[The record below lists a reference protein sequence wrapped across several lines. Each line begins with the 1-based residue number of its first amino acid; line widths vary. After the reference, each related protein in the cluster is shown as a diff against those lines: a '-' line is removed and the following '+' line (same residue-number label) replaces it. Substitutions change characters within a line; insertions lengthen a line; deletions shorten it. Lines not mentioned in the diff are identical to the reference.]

1 MDNHRN
7 CTYYAEFHN
16 TKWLRMG
23 CLQWYNRTKNTYR
36 NFLFIGS
43 VILIVML
50 LIVGLCSCKDIKKM
64 LFHFRF
70 FFFFKIF
77 SKKYLDIK
85 VCWSKTSVWVN
96 QQSSIGVPW
105 SVLQQPNKQSLS
117 INSPS
122 PAPPFVGFPP
132 PRGRGSESSC
142 KP

>member
-36 NFLFIGS
+36 NFLFIGF

-64 LFHFRF
+64 LFLF
-70 FFFFKIF
+70 FFRIFFLKICSF
-77 SKKYLDIK
+77 TWLYQEKNTIL
-85 VCWSKTSVWVN
+85 V
-96 QQSSIGVPW
+96 
-105 SVLQQPNKQSLS
+105 SLIPGS
-117 INSPS
+117 LWFVKLSGLVFIRFLPTKILFI
-122 PAPPFVGFPP
+122 PAITIPP

>member
-23 CLQWYNRTKNTYR
+23 CLQCNDIIGQDTYR
-36 NFLFIGS
+36 NFLFIGF

-50 LIVGLCSCKDIKKM
+50 LIVGLYSCKDIKKM

-70 FFFFKIF
+70 FFFKIFF

-96 QQSSIGVPW
+96 QQSSIGVP
-105 SVLQQPNKQSLS
+105 
-117 INSPS
+117 
-122 PAPPFVGFPP
+122 
-132 PRGRGSESSC
+132 
-142 KP
+142 